1 MVEDYETDLLDSN
14 LDNFANYEDY
24 LDAQRTDEDLFYLED
39 TELVR
44 QLYEVGCHGK
54 TELLTRQQFTDRKK
68 AASKARKNQQNA

>member
-14 LDNFANYEDY
+14 LDNYNTYEDY

-44 QLYEVGCHGK
+44 
-54 TELLTRQQFTDRKK
+54 
-68 AASKARKNQQNA
+68 

>member
-1 MVEDYETDLLDSN
+1 MAEDYETDLLDSN
-14 LDNFANYEDY
+14 LDNYATFEDY

-54 TELLTRQQFTDRKK
+54 TELLSRAMFEERKK
-68 AASKARKNQQNA
+68 AAVKARKNQ

>member
-14 LDNFANYEDY
+14 LDNYNSYEDY

-44 QLYEVGCHGK
+44 
-54 TELLTRQQFTDRKK
+54 
-68 AASKARKNQQNA
+68 

>member
-1 MVEDYETDLLDSN
+1 MVDDYETDLLDSN

-54 TELLTRQQFTDRKK
+54 TELLTR
-68 AASKARKNQQNA
+68 

>member
-1 MVEDYETDLLDSN
+1 MADDYETDLLDSN
-14 LDNFANYEDY
+14 LDNYATYEDY

-54 TELLTRQQFTDRKK
+54 TELLMRPQFEERKK
-68 AASKARKNQQNA
+68 AAVKARKNQ

>member
-14 LDNFANYEDY
+14 LDNYNSYEDY

-54 TELLTRQQFTDRKK
+54 TELLTRQ
-68 AASKARKNQQNA
+68 

>member
-1 MVEDYETDLLDSN
+1 MAEDYETDLLDSN
-14 LDNFANYEDY
+14 LDNYPTFEDY

-54 TELLTRQQFTDRKK
+54 TELLTR
-68 AASKARKNQQNA
+68 